1 MLGAASRASGS
12 FPLPFRSR
20 QTPLARQKAVQ
31 LGLALLPLEVTDIPK
46 TQRLTQ
52 IRAGRMVRAVLYTQ
66 PMAADEPTQR
76 AAKSRVSSAART
88 KLNQRAMW
96 QKCEAIM
103 AANFDRHDLWVTLTY
118 RDADLP
124 HSREQA
130 VRCLAWFIDE
140 LRRVRREDGE
150 DVRYIKNVEHLTDEG
165 DLGRWHHHLVLNST
179 GEDVETIRSLWSRF
193 GDNVEIVGLLD
204 GTDYEARARYLCKER
219 QPAGKQGFVPSRGL
233 KRPERTSELVDDAL
247 TLSAPPGA
255 VVLEV
260 AQADNSWGR
269 YCYIK
274 YLLPYKPPRRKP
286 KRPTKTKQGRIFS
299 DLGQCISFDRR
310 E

>member
-1 MLGAASRASGS
+1 
-12 FPLPFRSR
+12 
-20 QTPLARQKAVQ
+20 
-31 LGLALLPLEVTDIPK
+31 
-46 TQRLTQ
+46 
-52 IRAGRMVRAVLYTQ
+52 MVRAVLYTQ

-88 KLNQRAMW
+88 QLNQRAMW

-103 AANFDRHDLWVTLTY
+103 AANFDRHDLWVTFTY

-124 HSREQA
+124 HSREQS

-150 DVRYIKNVEHLTDEG
+150 EVRYIKNVEHLTDEG
-165 DLGRWHHHLVLNST
+165 EPGRWHHHMVLNST

-286 KRPTKTKQGRIFS
+286 KRAPKTKQGRIFS
-299 DLGQCISFDRR
+299 DLGQCISLARR

>member
-1 MLGAASRASGS
+1 
-12 FPLPFRSR
+12 
-20 QTPLARQKAVQ
+20 
-31 LGLALLPLEVTDIPK
+31 
-46 TQRLTQ
+46 
-52 IRAGRMVRAVLYTQ
+52 MVRAVLYTQ
-66 PMAADEPTQR
+66 PMAADEPAQR

-103 AANFDRHDLWVTLTY
+103 AANFDRHDLWMTLTY

-140 LRRVRREDGE
+140 LRRVRREGGKE
-150 DVRYIKNVEHLTDEG
+150 VRYIKNVEHLTDEG
-165 DLGRWHHHLVLNST
+165 EPGRWHHHMVLNST

-233 KRPERTSELVDDAL
+233 KRPERSSELVDDAL

-255 VVLEV
+255 VVLDVE
-260 AQADNSWGR
+260 QKDNAWGR

-286 KRPTKTKQGRIFS
+286 KRPTKTKQGRFFS
-299 DLGQCISFDRR
+299 DLGQCISLKRR

>member
-1 MLGAASRASGS
+1 
-12 FPLPFRSR
+12 
-20 QTPLARQKAVQ
+20 
-31 LGLALLPLEVTDIPK
+31 
-46 TQRLTQ
+46 
-52 IRAGRMVRAVLYTQ
+52 MVRAVLYTQ
-66 PMAADEPTQR
+66 PMASDEPTQR

-130 VRCLAWFIDE
+130 VRCLASFIDE

-150 DVRYIKNVEHLTDEG
+150 EVRYIKNVEHLTDEG
-165 DLGRWHHHLVLNST
+165 EPGRWHHHMVLNST
-179 GEDVETIRSLWSRF
+179 GEDVETICSLWSRF

-286 KRPTKTKQGRIFS
+286 KGPSKTKQGRFFS
-299 DLGQCISFDRR
+299 DLGQCISLARR

>member
-1 MLGAASRASGS
+1 
-12 FPLPFRSR
+12 
-20 QTPLARQKAVQ
+20 
-31 LGLALLPLEVTDIPK
+31 
-46 TQRLTQ
+46 
-52 IRAGRMVRAVLYTQ
+52 MVRAVLYTQ
-66 PMAADEPTQR
+66 PLAADEPTQR
-76 AAKSRVSSAART
+76 AAKSRVSSAARA

-96 QKCEAIM
+96 QKCEALM

-130 VRCLAWFIDE
+130 VRCLSRFLAE
-140 LRRVRREDGE
+140 LRLVRREAGDE
-150 DVRYIKNVEHLTDEG
+150 TRYIKNVEHLTDDGEP
-165 DLGRWHHHLVLNST
+165 GRWHHHVVLNST
-179 GEDVETIRSLWSRF
+179 GADVETICALWSRY
-193 GDNVEIVGLLD
+193 GDNVQIEGLLD
-204 GTDYEARARYLCKER
+204 GADYEARARYLCKER

-233 KRPERTSELVDDAL
+233 LRPERTSEMVDDAL

-274 YLLPYKPPRRKP
+274 YLLPYKPPRPRP
-286 KRPTKTKQGRIFS
+286 KRPTKTAKGRLLS
-299 DLGQCISFDRR
+299 DLGHCISLDRR